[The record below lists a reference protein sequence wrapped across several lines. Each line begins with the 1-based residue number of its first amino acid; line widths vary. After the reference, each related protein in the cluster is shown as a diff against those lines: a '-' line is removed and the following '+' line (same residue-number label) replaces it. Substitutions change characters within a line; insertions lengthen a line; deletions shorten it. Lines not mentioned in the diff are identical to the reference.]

1 VGYRV
6 GGGCGGWGLQGG
18 GGGNPGLGFNGEGV
32 VGRWVEA
39 GGGGVLTRVL
49 LLIGSVLCEGPEADS
64 WLRAV
69 RLQLSFILF
78 LFVWFLV
85 FSV

>member
-1 VGYRV
+1 VLVCGGVGFCFVV
-6 GGGCGGWGLQGG
+6 GGGVGGLRGG
-18 GGGNPGLGFNGEGV
+18 GGG
-32 VGRWVEA
+32 
-39 GGGGVLTRVL
+39 LTRVL